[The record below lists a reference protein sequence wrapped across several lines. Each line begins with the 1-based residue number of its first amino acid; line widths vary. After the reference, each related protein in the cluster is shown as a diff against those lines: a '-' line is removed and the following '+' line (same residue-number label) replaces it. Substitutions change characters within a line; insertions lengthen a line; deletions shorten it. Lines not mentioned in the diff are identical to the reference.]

1 MKQRL
6 LSLFT
11 LAFAL
16 AASAAEP
23 AKKPTIVLISGEY
36 EYHSAETLPVFK
48 KFLEAN
54 YPLHC
59 VYLARPV
66 ATNEQSIAGLEA
78 LATADLAVIFIRRMT
93 LPEEQLARFRKF
105 ADAGK
110 PIVGIRTASHSFQNW
125 KEWDHDVLGGNYQM
139 HYPGTLLPTIRVV
152 PEAASHA
159 LLKGVL
165 AEFKTS
171 GSLYKNAPLP
181 EGSVPLLTGTI
192 EGKPTEPVAWT
203 HSYKG
208 GRVFYTSLGHPADFE
223 VPAFQQL
230 IVNAIYW
237 GLGQPVPATTT
248 SQPAKVKA
256 TMKRIG
262 VEEFAKL
269 VGEKQN
275 VVLDVRT
282 AQEFAEGHIPGALNL
297 DVNAPDFAQKVAA
310 LDKEKTYLVHCAL
323 GRRSAS
329 ACEKMAPLGFTTLYD
344 LAPGFNA
351 WTKAGKPV
359 AR

>member
-1 MKQRL
+1 MNQRL
-6 LSLFT
+6 SLLFT
-11 LAFAL
+11 LCLAL
-16 AASAAEP
+16 TASAAAP
-23 AKKPTIVLISGEY
+23 SKKPTIVLVSGEY

-54 YPLHC
+54 YSLNC
-59 VYLARPV
+59 VYLARPA
-66 ATNEQSIAGLEA
+66 ATNDQTIAGLEA
-78 LATADLAVIFIRRMT
+78 LEKADLAVIFIRRMT

-125 KEWDHDVLGGNYQM
+125 KEWDHDVLGGNYQN
-139 HYPGTLLPTIRVV
+139 HYAGNLMPVIRVV
-152 PEAASHA
+152 PEAAGHA
-159 LLKGVL
+159 ILKGVP

-181 EGSVPLLTGTI
+181 AGSTPLLMGTI

-223 VPAFQQL
+223 VPAFRQL
-230 IVNAIYW
+230 IVNAIYF
-237 GLGQPVPATTT
+237 GLGQPVPAVTADK
-248 SQPAKVKA
+248 PAKASVQ
-256 TMKRIG
+256 RIG

-269 VGEKQN
+269 AEDKKN

-282 AQEFAEGHIPGALNL
+282 AKEFADGHISGAINI
-297 DVNAPDFAQKVAA
+297 DVNSADFAAKVAS
-310 LDKEKTYLVHCAL
+310 LDKEKTYLVHCAA
-323 GRRSAS
+323 GRRSAT
-329 ACEKMAPLGFTTLYD
+329 ACEKLVPMGFKSLYD
-344 LAPGFNA
+344 LAPGFRE
-351 WTKAGKPV
+351 WEKAGKKV
-359 AR
+359 EK